1 MFVRR
6 TNPNTLTLEHPNT
19 MPNALLRILTA
30 VVGAPLLLGLVYLG
44 GWYFGM
50 LVLVLGL
57 LAQHEVYGLMEQA
70 GVRPWKVAGLVM
82 GALLALRALV
92 PWALPLALVG
102 LLGVLAWSPFSK
114 TEQPLSS
121 LGGTV
126 LGALYPTALLA
137 FLTDLRLAQGP
148 TVGDREAFL
157 LTLTVFLLIWAT
169 DILAYYTGKAVGKH
183 QLAPAIS
190 PKKTW
195 EGSIGGALGA
205 VGVAVA
211 LKLTLIAFLAWPHV
225 IALALICGVV
235 SQVGDL
241 AESRFKRSVGVK
253 DSGTILPGHGGVLD
267 RFDAMVLAVPLA
279 YLYLACIAH
288 LY

>member
-1 MFVRR
+1 MS
-6 TNPNTLTLEHPNT
+6 
-19 MPNALLRILTA
+19 NALLRILTA

-44 GWYFGM
+44 GWYFGV

-57 LAQHEVYGLMEQA
+57 LEQYEVYGLMEQA
-70 GVRPWKVAGLVM
+70 GVRPWKVAGLLLGV
-82 GALLALRALV
+82 LLALRALV
-92 PWALPLALVG
+92 PFALPLALVG

-114 TEQPLSS
+114 GEQPLSS

-148 TVGDREAFL
+148 TVGDNEAFF
-157 LTLTVFLLIWAT
+157 LTSTVFLLIWAT
-169 DILAYYTGKAVGKH
+169 DILAYYTGKALGKH
-183 QLAPAIS
+183 KLAPTIS

-195 EGSIGGALGA
+195 EGAIGGALGA
-205 VGVAVA
+205 VAVAVV

-225 IALALICGVV
+225 IALALICGVI

-279 YLYLACIAH
+279 YLYLAYVARIF
-288 LY
+288 